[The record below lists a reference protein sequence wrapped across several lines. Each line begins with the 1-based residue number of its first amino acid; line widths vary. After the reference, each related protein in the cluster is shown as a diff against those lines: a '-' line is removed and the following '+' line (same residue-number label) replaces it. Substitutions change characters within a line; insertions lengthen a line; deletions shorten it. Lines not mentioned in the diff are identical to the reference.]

1 MPNTSMNT
9 YKHSSTSNI
18 ISNKRKLLSRLVFI
32 LCKKTSE
39 KSGKKTVFIKA
50 FYLTLCIFFLRFL
63 HNFVLCIA
71 ANISNVCEIFFVA
84 FLYFFIHVRCFF
96 HFAKLPVTIVV
107 WFVSKTWFFSLF
119 LDVVVEP
126 SCNYTTNT
134 LYIVAWIYT
143 FFFLFLRFY
152 VCMWAGV
159 VAISISSSRIFLYN
173 SLPCWNFF
181 SVRSFCSV
189 FKSFQHIFWLFSAL
203 YNFNVVPF
211 ISFLV
216 QQTNEWKKNVEAKE
230 EKKNPHAKQTS
241 YQQQLQRIKWVI
253 NTKVY

>member
-84 FLYFFIHVRCFF
+84 FLYFSIHVRCFF

-134 LYIVAWIYT
+134 LLLESIH
-143 FFFLFLRFY
+143 FFFFFFGFMCVCELALLQFLLVHREYFCIILCHAEIFSLFVPFVRFLKVSNTYFGCFLRFTIL
-152 VCMWAGV
+152 MLSR
-159 VAISISSSRIFLYN
+159 SIRF
-173 SLPCWNFF
+173 
-181 SVRSFCSV
+181 
-189 FKSFQHIFWLFSAL
+189 
-203 YNFNVVPF
+203 
-211 ISFLV
+211 
-216 QQTNEWKKNVEAKE
+216 
-230 EKKNPHAKQTS
+230 
-241 YQQQLQRIKWVI
+241 
-253 NTKVY
+253 